1 MTLDLAWRFARLHQL
16 VRRTLGSL
24 ALRGWKGT
32 FRRAIEQLQP
42 QDNHDAAA
50 AALHDVDDIQNASD
64 LHGRRR
70 ILVVDAMVPNPA
82 RDSGSLR
89 SCMMLRLLQQE
100 GWRVDLLSDDGRVTT
115 ADVSRLRTYGIYVHQ
130 GSVIA
135 WLRQHGATLDAIL
148 LCRLSVA
155 AQYLSPARRLAKKA
169 MCIFD
174 TVDLHFLREQ
184 RAAEISGS
192 RRMQRQSTTSR
203 RQELALI
210 RGSDLSFVVSPVELD
225 MLRKELPDSRIEL
238 LSNIHEIHGR
248 GMPFSERH
256 DLLFVGGFGHPPNDD
271 AIRWFVA
278 DILPLLHE
286 KDPSMRLHI
295 AGDITPE
302 ARHALARSGVEIHG
316 RVDDL
321 SSLMNHCKVSVAP
334 LRFGAGVKG
343 KVNMAMSYGLPV
355 VVTPIAAEGMHLID
369 GNDALIAATA
379 NDFADAVW
387 LVYRDEGLWMRL
399 SDEGLANVQ
408 RHFSPEVALRTLR
421 KALPTNTRAEHPAT
435 SFPAKNKP

>member
-1 MTLDLAWRFARLHQL
+1 MAA
-16 VRRTLGSL
+16 
-24 ALRGWKGT
+24 
-32 FRRAIEQLQP
+32 
-42 QDNHDAAA
+42 HDADE
-50 AALHDVDDIQNASD
+50 LKNASD
-64 LHGRRR
+64 VHDHRR

-89 SCMMLRLLQQE
+89 LCMMLRLLQQD
-100 GWRVDLLSDDGRVTT
+100 GWRVDLLSDDGRVTA
-115 ADVSRLRTYGIYVHQ
+115 ADVSRLRAYGIHLHQ
-130 GSVIA
+130 GSVMA
-135 WLRQHGATLDAIL
+135 WLRQHGTTLDAVL

-155 AQYLSPARRLAKKA
+155 AQYLVPARRLAPKA

-192 RRMQRQSTTSR
+192 RRMHRQSTASR

-210 RGSDLSFVVSPVELD
+210 RASDLSFVVSPVELD
-225 MLRKELPDSRIEL
+225 MLRKELPDSRVEL

-248 GMPFSERH
+248 SMPFSARH
-256 DLLFVGGFGHPPNDD
+256 DLLFVGGFGHPPNED
-271 AIRWFVA
+271 AMRWFVA
-278 DILPLLHE
+278 EILPLLREH
-286 KDPSMRLHI
+286 DPSMRLHI

-302 ARHALARSGVEIHG
+302 ARHALAQPGVEIYG

-355 VVTPIAAEGMHLID
+355 VVTPIAAEGMHLVD
-369 GNDALIAATA
+369 GNDALIATTA
-379 NDFADAVW
+379 ADFAEAVW
-387 LVYRDEGLWMRL
+387 RVYHDEGLWMRL
-399 SDEGLANVQ
+399 SDEGIANVQ
-408 RHFSPEVALRTLR
+408 RHFSPEVALQVLR
-421 KALPTNTRAEHPAT
+421 NALPADTRSDPSRASLPAQ
-435 SFPAKNKP
+435 NKP

>member
-1 MTLDLAWRFARLHQL
+1 MAA
-16 VRRTLGSL
+16 
-24 ALRGWKGT
+24 
-32 FRRAIEQLQP
+32 
-42 QDNHDAAA
+42 HDADE
-50 AALHDVDDIQNASD
+50 LKNASD
-64 LHGRRR
+64 VHDHRR

-89 SCMMLRLLQQE
+89 LCMMLRLLQQD
-100 GWRVDLLSDDGRVTT
+100 GWRVYLLSDDGRVTA
-115 ADVSRLRTYGIYVHQ
+115 ADVSRLRAYGIHLHQ
-130 GSVIA
+130 GSVMA
-135 WLRQHGATLDAIL
+135 WLRQHGTTLDAVL

-155 AQYLSPARRLAKKA
+155 AQYLVPARRLAPKA

-192 RRMQRQSTTSR
+192 RRMHRQSTASR

-210 RGSDLSFVVSPVELD
+210 RASDLSFVVSPVELD
-225 MLRKELPDSRIEL
+225 MLRKELPDSRVEL

-248 GMPFSERH
+248 SMPFSARR
-256 DLLFVGGFGHPPNDD
+256 DLLFVGGFGHPPNED
-271 AIRWFVA
+271 AMRWFVA
-278 DILPLLHE
+278 EILPLLREH
-286 KDPSMRLHI
+286 DPSMRLHI

-302 ARHALARSGVEIHG
+302 ARHALAQPGVEIYG

-321 SSLMNHCKVSVAP
+321 SSLMSHCKVSVAP

-355 VVTPIAAEGMHLID
+355 VITPIAAEGMHLVD

-379 NDFADAVW
+379 ADFAEAVW
-387 LVYRDEGLWMRL
+387 RVYRDEGLWMRL
-399 SDEGLANVQ
+399 SDEGIANVQ
-408 RHFSPEVALRTLR
+408 RHFSPEVALQVLR
-421 KALPTNTRAEHPAT
+421 NALPADTRSDPSRASLPAQ
-435 SFPAKNKP
+435 NKP

>member
-1 MTLDLAWRFARLHQL
+1 M
-16 VRRTLGSL
+16 
-24 ALRGWKGT
+24 
-32 FRRAIEQLQP
+32 EQLRL
-42 QDNHDAAA
+42 QDHGGDATMAAHDADE
-50 AALHDVDDIQNASD
+50 LKNASD
-64 LHGRRR
+64 VHDHRR

-89 SCMMLRLLQQE
+89 LCMMLRLLQQD
-100 GWRVDLLSDDGRVTT
+100 GWRVDLLSDDGRVAA
-115 ADVSRLRTYGIYVHQ
+115 ADVSRLRAYGIHLHQ
-130 GSVIA
+130 GSVMA
-135 WLRQHGATLDAIL
+135 WLRQHGTTLDAVL

-155 AQYLSPARRLAKKA
+155 AQYLVPARRLAPKA

-192 RRMQRQSTTSR
+192 RRMHRQSTASR

-210 RGSDLSFVVSPVELD
+210 RASDLSFVVSPVELD
-225 MLRKELPDSRIEL
+225 MLRKELPDSRVEL

-248 GMPFSERH
+248 SMPFSARR
-256 DLLFVGGFGHPPNDD
+256 DLLFVGGFGHPPNED
-271 AIRWFVA
+271 AMRWFVA
-278 DILPLLHE
+278 EILPLLREH
-286 KDPSMRLHI
+286 DPSMRLHI

-302 ARHALARSGVEIHG
+302 ARHALAQPGVEIYG

-355 VVTPIAAEGMHLID
+355 VVTPIAAEGMHLVD

-379 NDFADAVW
+379 ADFAEAVW
-387 LVYRDEGLWMRL
+387 RVYRDEGLWMRL
-399 SDEGLANVQ
+399 SDEGIANVQ
-408 RHFSPEVALRTLR
+408 RHFSPEVALQVLR
-421 KALPTNTRAEHPAT
+421 NALPADTRSDPSRASLPAQ
-435 SFPAKNKP
+435 NKP

>member
-1 MTLDLAWRFARLHQL
+1 MSLDLTWRFARLHQR
-16 VRRTLGSL
+16 VRRAWGSV

-32 FRRAIEQLQP
+32 FRRAMEQLRL
-42 QDNHDAAA
+42 QDHGGDATMAAHDADE
-50 AALHDVDDIQNASD
+50 LKNASD
-64 LHGRRR
+64 VHDHRR

-89 SCMMLRLLQQE
+89 LCMMLRLLRQD
-100 GWRVDLLSDDGRVTT
+100 GWRVDLLSDDGRVAA
-115 ADVSRLRTYGIYVHQ
+115 ADVSRLRAYGIHLHQ
-130 GSVIA
+130 GSVMA
-135 WLRQHGATLDAIL
+135 WLRQHGTTLDAVL

-155 AQYLSPARRLAKKA
+155 AQYLVPARRLAPKA

-192 RRMQRQSTTSR
+192 RRMHRQSTASR

-210 RGSDLSFVVSPVELD
+210 RASDLSFVVSPVELD
-225 MLRKELPDSRIEL
+225 MLRKELPDSRVEL

-248 GMPFSERH
+248 SMPFSARH
-256 DLLFVGGFGHPPNDD
+256 DLLFVGGFGHPPNED
-271 AIRWFVA
+271 AMRWFVA
-278 DILPLLHE
+278 EILPLLREH
-286 KDPSMRLHI
+286 DPSMRLHI

-302 ARHALARSGVEIHG
+302 ARHALAQPGVEIYG

-355 VVTPIAAEGMHLID
+355 VVTPIAAEGMHLVD

-379 NDFADAVW
+379 ADFAEAVW
-387 LVYRDEGLWMRL
+387 RVYRDEGLWMRL
-399 SDEGLANVQ
+399 SDEGIANVQ
-408 RHFSPEVALRTLR
+408 RHFSPEVALQVLR
-421 KALPTNTRAEHPAT
+421 NALPADTRSDPSRASLPAQ
-435 SFPAKNKP
+435 NKP